1 MQALSSRRP
10 AARWLAAAVGTAAA
24 LGACAWVVRRQTA
37 RAEAEHPPHGRF
49 VVAHG
54 VKLHFTV
61 RGRDDAEQTLV
72 LLHGNGSM
80 ADEFE
85 ISGLVEQAAERYR
98 VITFDRPGYGW
109 SERPEGRRWDP
120 AEQAEL
126 LHAALA
132 RLGVARPL
140 VLGHSWGALVALAMA
155 LEQPQRVSALV
166 LVSGYYF
173 PSLRLDVPW
182 LSSPAIPLLGTLL
195 RHTVSPLLGR
205 LAWPLQAR
213 RMFAPAPVPAEFKA
227 RYPLSMALRP
237 SQLRASAA
245 ESAWMIPAAAALQA
259 RYGELQVPAIVVTG
273 AQDRV
278 LWARFQSGRFAD
290 HIAHGWLRVV
300 EGAGHMVHHVATAQ
314 VLAAVHQAS
323 ALAHSPAVLPARGLK
338 AGGEDVVVRP
348 AAEPP
353 PLDVSP
359 GALS

>member
-1 MQALSSRRP
+1 M
-10 AARWLAAAVGTAAA
+10 
-24 LGACAWVVRRQTA
+24 VRRQTA
-37 RAEAEHPPHGRF
+37 RAEQAHPPRGRF
-49 VVAHG
+49 VVANG

-61 RGRDDAEQTLV
+61 RGRDDAAQTLV

-80 ADEFE
+80 AEEFE

-98 VITFDRPGYGW
+98 VIVFDRPGYGW

-132 RLGVARPL
+132 RLGVVRPL

-155 LEQPQRVSALV
+155 LEQPESVSALV

-182 LSSPAIPLLGTLL
+182 LSSPALPVVGTLL
-195 RHTVSPLLGR
+195 RHTVSPLIGR
-205 LAWPLQAR
+205 LTWPLLLR
-213 RMFAPAPVPAEFKA
+213 RMFAPAPVPPGFKA
-227 RYPLSMALRP
+227 RYPQSLALRP
-237 SQLRASAA
+237 SQLRASAQ

-259 RYGELQVPAIVVTG
+259 RYAELQVPAVIVTG
-273 AQDRV
+273 AQDRL
-278 LWARFQSGRFAD
+278 LWAPFHSGRLAD
-290 HIAHGWLRVV
+290 RVANGWLRVV

-314 VLAAVHQAS
+314 VLAAVHQAG
-323 ALAHSPAVLPARGLK
+323 ALAQERRAVPLPARGLK
-338 AGGEDVVVRP
+338 AGRDDDAAPRP
-348 AAEPP
+348 PTTEAPT
-353 PLDVSP
+353 LDVSP